1 MAHPKIYCIT
11 NIQSEKLEK
20 LSVNIVG
27 DGKNSINSNYIKWE
41 GVENINFKEKNN

>member
-20 LSVNIVG
+20 LSVNLVELEKIVSTPIIL
-27 DGKNSINSNYIKWE
+27 NARM
-41 GVENINFKEKNN
+41 EKT

>member
-20 LSVNIVG
+20 LSVNLVG
-27 DGKNSINSNYIKWE
+27 VGKNSFNCSRICNSYSTS
-41 GVENINFKEKNN
+41 